1 MRSSILLWR
10 GFGRSWGGGPFGV
23 PERVSVAWRDCDN
36 DDSCDGIFRTKDGR
50 VLGSSE
56 LD

>member
-1 MRSSILLWR
+1 MRSSILSWR

-50 VLGSSE
+50 VLGSLE